1 MYNKVKLTKRQI
13 KEDKFTTFMLSSKQ
27 QVLENWQYIVM
38 GVIVV
43 VLVVVA
49 VVYYLDSRA
58 TRTLES
64 GLNYNRAVQEYRNGQ
79 NQVAIASLSQILE
92 KYSGES
98 VEGQATFMLGKVNYE
113 LRNYVEAIRYYEMYL
128 AKFKDRPFVRCA
140 ALAGVGAAYENQAS
154 FLQAADAFARAYEE
168 DPESPLAGDY
178 LAAVVRNYLQLGDID
193 KAKVH
198 LDLLEKDF
206 GDTDVAR
213 RAVRLFSE
221 KTQG

>member
-27 QVLENWQYIVM
+27 QVLENWQYLVM

-43 VLVVVA
+43 VLVIVA
-49 VVYYLDSRA
+49 AVYYLNSQA
-58 TRTLES
+58 TRTLEA

-79 NQVAIASLSQILE
+79 NQVAVASLAQILE
-92 KYSGES
+92 KYSGEK

-128 AKFKDRPFVRCA
+128 AKFQGRPFVRCA
-140 ALAGVGAAYENQAS
+140 AHAGVGACYENQAS
-154 FLQAADAFARAYEE
+154 FLQAADAFVRAYEE
-168 DPESPLAGDY
+168 DPESPLAGNY
-178 LAAVVRNYLQLGDID
+178 LAAAMRNYLQVGDID
-193 KAKVH
+193 KAKVQ

-206 GDTDVAR
+206 GNTDVAR
-213 RAVRLFSE
+213 TAIRLFSE